1 MIPKAL
7 IILFF
12 FSFQL
17 DKWYSSTKTP
27 ACVIYLRGGTVL
39 CEGKVYCRFLI
50 SLHVNHILVN
60 LILGIVKSR
69 QSANCKIF
77 VAYLNKGVVVHN
89 LK

>member
-1 MIPKAL
+1 MIPKTI
-7 IILFF
+7 IILF

-17 DKWYSSTKTP
+17 DKWYSATKTP

-60 LILGIVKSR
+60 LVLGIVKSR
-69 QSANCKIF
+69 QSTNFKIF
-77 VAYLNKGVVVHN
+77 VAYLNKGLVVDN

>member
-1 MIPKAL
+1 MIRKAL
-7 IILFF
+7 IILF

-17 DKWYSSTKTP
+17 DKWYSSTNTP

-60 LILGIVKSR
+60 LVLGIVKSR
-69 QSANCKIF
+69 QNANFKIF
-77 VAYLNKGVVVHN
+77 VAYLNKGVALDN